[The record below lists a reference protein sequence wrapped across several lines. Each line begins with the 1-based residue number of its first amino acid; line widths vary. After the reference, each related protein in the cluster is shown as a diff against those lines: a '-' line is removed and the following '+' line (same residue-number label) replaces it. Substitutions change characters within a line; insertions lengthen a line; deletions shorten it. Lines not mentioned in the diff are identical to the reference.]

1 MLSLFAHWDAAILL
15 SLQALHGT
23 FADSLLVAY
32 THLGDAGV
40 IWIVLSLILLFF
52 PKTRRAGL
60 LSLLAMGLGLL
71 CTNGII
77 KHVVARVRPYEVVA
91 GLEPLVRSG
100 DPNSFPSGHTSAA
113 FSAGV
118 VWSRTLPRRWA
129 KVAAIAAAA
138 LMGFSRLYV
147 GVHYPTDVLA
157 GAVLGSLYAVVILLL
172 AARWKHRKEQTA
184 GT

>member
-1 MLSLFAHWDAAILL
+1 MLSLLTQWDTAILL
-15 SLQALHGT
+15 ALQSLHGT
-23 FADSLLVAY
+23 FADALLVAY
-32 THLGDAGV
+32 THLGDAGA
-40 IWIVLSLILLFF
+40 IWIALSFVLLLF
-52 PKTRRAGL
+52 PKTRKAGF

-77 KHVVARVRPYEVVA
+77 KHAVARVRPYEVIA
-91 GLEPLVRSG
+91 GIEPLVRSS

-118 VWSRTLPRRWA
+118 VWAMTLPRRWA
-129 KVAAIAAAA
+129 KIAAIAAAA

-157 GAVLGSLYAVVILLL
+157 GAVLGSLYAVVILVL
-172 AARWKHRKEQTA
+172 ADAWKRRMERK
-184 GT
+184 